1 MKTKKGI
8 LTSLAMLCFL
18 TAAIQFPVYGDQ
30 ALTARQ
36 IIQKADQENRTAD
49 STYLLTM
56 EIRRG
61 NSKRVRKM
69 KMWMK
74 SDDQGNDRSL
84 IRFTHPADVKG
95 TGFLTIEHS
104 DRDDDQWLYLP
115 ALKKVRRIASSK
127 KGGSFM
133 GSDFA
138 YADMSAGDID
148 DYNYKLMSSEMING
162 NDCYVI
168 EETPATE
175 KIKKD
180 EGYGKKITWVRKDIF
195 HRVQVKYY
203 DKHGN
208 YLKVMNLSGFKEL
221 EEAGVWIATHVV
233 MINEQKKGNETV
245 ITYDEIEVNTGISD
259 DFFTQR
265 YLAKEN

>member
-8 LTSLAMLCFL
+8 LMTLLMLCFL
-18 TAAIQFPVYGDQ
+18 TVGIQLPVYAEQ

-36 IIQKADQENRTAD
+36 IMQKADEDNRTDD
-49 STYLLTM
+49 SSYLLTM

-61 NSKRVRKM
+61 DSTRVRKM
-69 KMWMK
+69 QMWMK

-95 TGFLTIEHS
+95 TGFLTIENS
-104 DRDDDQWLYLP
+104 DRDYDQWLYLP

-133 GSDFA
+133 GSDLS

-148 DYNYKLMSSEMING
+148 DYSYKLTGSEVIDG

-168 EETPATE
+168 EETPETE
-175 KIKKD
+175 EISKV

-195 HRVQVKYY
+195 STVQVKYF
-203 DKHGN
+203 DKHSN
-208 YLKVMNLSGFKEL
+208 YLKVMKFSDFKEL

-233 MINEQKKGNETV
+233 MTDEQKDGNETV
-245 ITYDEIEVNTGISD
+245 INYDEIEVNTGISD
-259 DFFTQR
+259 DYFTQR
-265 YLAKEN
+265 YLAK

>member
-1 MKTKKGI
+1 M
-8 LTSLAMLCFL
+8 

-30 ALTARQ
+30 HLTARQ
-36 IIQKADQENRTAD
+36 IMQKADEDNRTAD

-56 EIRRG
+56 EIIRG
-61 NSKRVRKM
+61 DSRRVRKM
-69 KMWMK
+69 KMWIK

-104 DRDDDQWLYLP
+104 GRDDDQWLCLP
-115 ALKKVRRIASSK
+115 ALKKVRRIASSS

-133 GSDFA
+133 GSDLS
-138 YADMSAGDID
+138 YADMSAGHID
-148 DYNYKLMSSEMING
+148 DYSYKLIGSEVIDG
-162 NDCYVI
+162 NNCYVI

-175 KIKKD
+175 EIKKD

-195 HRVQVKYY
+195 STVQVKYY

-208 YLKVMNLSGFKEL
+208 YLKIMKFSDFKEL
-221 EEAGVWIATHVV
+221 KEAGVWIATPVV
-233 MINEQKKGNETV
+233 MIDEQKKGNETV

-259 DFFTQR
+259 DFFTRR

>member
-1 MKTKKGI
+1 MKSKKR
-8 LTSLAMLCFL
+8 FL
-18 TAAIQFPVYGDQ
+18 MYFIALYFLLSSIQFPVYADQ
-30 ALTARQ
+30 NLTGRE
-36 IIQKADQENRTAD
+36 IMEKADEENETDD

-56 EIRRG
+56 EIRRDS
-61 NSKRVRKM
+61 SKRVRKM
-69 KMWMK
+69 KMWIK
-74 SDDQGNDRSL
+74 SDEQGNDRSL
-84 IRFTHPADVKG
+84 IRFRWPPEVKG

-138 YADMSAGDID
+138 YADIGGGDID
-148 DYNYKLMSSEMING
+148 DYHYKLIGSEVIDG
-162 NDCYVI
+162 KDCYVI

-180 EGYGKKITWVRKDIF
+180 EGYGKRVTWIRKDIF
-195 HRVQVKYY
+195 YRAQVKYY
-203 DKHGN
+203 DRHGN
-208 YLKVMNLSGFKEL
+208 YLKIMKMSNFTKI
-221 EEAGVWIATHVV
+221 EEADVWIAMHVV
-233 MINEQKKGNETV
+233 MTNEQKKGNETV
-245 ITYDEIEVNTGISD
+245 IAYDEIEVNTGIAD

-265 YLAKEN
+265 YLTKE

>member
-8 LTSLAMLCFL
+8 LMSLAMVCLL
-18 TAAIQFPVYGDQ
+18 TAAIQFPVYADQ
-30 ALTARQ
+30 DLTARQ
-36 IIQKADQENRTAD
+36 IMQKAEEDNRADD

-61 NSKRVRKM
+61 GSTRVRKM
-69 KMWMK
+69 QMWMK

-115 ALKKVRRIASSK
+115 ALKKVRRIASGK

-133 GSDFA
+133 GSDFS
-138 YADMSAGDID
+138 YADMGAGDID
-148 DYNYKLMSSEMING
+148 DYRYKLTGSEVIDG

-175 KIKKD
+175 TVKKD

-195 HRVQVKYY
+195 SAVQVQYY

-208 YLKVMNLSGFKEL
+208 YLKIMKFSDFREL

-233 MINEQKKGNETV
+233 MSSKQKEGNETV
-245 ITYDEIEVNTGISD
+245 ISYDEIEVNTGISD

-265 YLAKEN
+265 YLTKE

>member
-8 LTSLAMLCFL
+8 LMSLTMLCFL

-30 ALTARQ
+30 NLTARQ
-36 IIQKADQENRTAD
+36 IMQKVDEENKTDD

-69 KMWMK
+69 KMWIK
-74 SDDQGNDRSL
+74 SDEQGNDRSL

-115 ALKKVRRIASSK
+115 ALKKVRRIASSS

-133 GSDFA
+133 GSDFS
-138 YADMSAGDID
+138 YADMRAGDINN
-148 DYNYKLMSSEMING
+148 YHYKLTGSEVIDG

-175 KIKKD
+175 EIKKD

-195 HRVQVKYY
+195 CAVQVKYY
-203 DKHGN
+203 DNHGN
-208 YLKVMNLSGFKEL
+208 YLKIMKFRDFKEL
-221 EEAGVWIATHVV
+221 EEAGVWIATHAV
-233 MINEQKKGNETV
+233 MIDEQKKGNETV
-245 ITYDEIEVNTGISD
+245 ISYDEIEVNTGISD

-265 YLAKEN
+265 YLTKEN

>member
-1 MKTKKGI
+1 MKTKKRI
-8 LTSLAMLCFL
+8 FMSLIVICFL
-18 TAAIQFPVYGDQ
+18 TVSTQFPLYAEPD
-30 ALTARQ
+30 LTGRE
-36 IIQKADQENRTAD
+36 IMQKADEENDTDD

-74 SDDQGNDRSL
+74 SDEQGNERSL
-84 IRFTHPADVKG
+84 IRFIWPAQVKG

-138 YADMSAGDID
+138 YADMGGGSID
-148 DYNYKLMSSEMING
+148 DYTYKLVGSEVIDG
-162 NDCYVI
+162 NDCYVV

-180 EGYGKKITWVRKDIF
+180 EGYSKKITWIRKDIF
-195 HRVQVKYY
+195 YRAQVKYY

-208 YLKVMNLSGFKEL
+208 YLKIMKLSDFRKI
-221 EEAGVWIATHVV
+221 EEADVWLATY
-233 MINEQKKGNETV
+233 IITTNEQKKGNETAV
-245 ITYDEIEVNTGISD
+245 TYDEIEVNTGIPD

-265 YLAKEN
+265 YLVKEK